1 MTLFAS
7 LTFSFCFLCSFVFG
21 YYFVINF
28 ICLFTF
34 AYVMSVFCC
43 LFVCFFHRDLFS
55 NSISYLPANVFS
67 NQKNLEYLY
76 VTEVILI
83 TLNDI

>member
-1 MTLFAS
+1 
-7 LTFSFCFLCSFVFG
+7 
-21 YYFVINF
+21 
-28 ICLFTF
+28 
-34 AYVMSVFCC
+34 MSVFCC